1 MADDA
6 RALDSRSL
14 EPIDMSQLTLANI
27 DAIPN
32 EVVRRAVESVL
43 RDHGPDALMHNSH
56 RSHSN
61 KG

>member
-14 EPIDMSQLTLANI
+14 EPIDMSQLTLADI

-32 EVVRRAVESVL
+32 EVLRGAVESVL
-43 RDHGPDALMHNSH
+43 RDQGPDALTHNSH
-56 RSHSN
+56 RSHHN
-61 KG
+61 RA